1 MVGVEHV
8 AGFYLS
14 NPPGDSSPVMGI
26 VILAVLVA
34 ALAYQ
39 WSRDALAHR

>member
-26 VILAVLVA
+26 VILAVLAA